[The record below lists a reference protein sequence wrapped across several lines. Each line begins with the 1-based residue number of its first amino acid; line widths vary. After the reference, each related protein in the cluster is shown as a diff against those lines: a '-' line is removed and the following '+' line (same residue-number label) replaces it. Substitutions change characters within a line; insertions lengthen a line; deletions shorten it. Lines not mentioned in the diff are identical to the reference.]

1 MDASLFPFLH
11 LVDKKRWQSREAADS
26 GFVGVLVWSSK
37 WNRCEMEKS
46 HWGSSAFKNE
56 ILQSCTDQSWTDTHW
71 DEAQL
76 FSWGKGP
83 KFNNASITGQ
93 PTCSY
98 DMYGKNYLALQLFF
112 FPSRQL
118 LRFDFN
124 ALCSFVF
131 SCKNLTVLEC
141 LYFIKCV
148 KKFWL
153 LYPRIAVIIHVAVS
167 NFFLWKRSEKREE
180 NTKHFLQQCWLIYIC
195 KCEVCF
201 HEPCIAFC
209 LE

>member
-1 MDASLFPFLH
+1 
-11 LVDKKRWQSREAADS
+11 
-26 GFVGVLVWSSK
+26 
-37 WNRCEMEKS
+37 MEKS
-46 HWGSSAFKNE
+46 HWGSSAFKKNE
-56 ILQSCTDQSWTDTHW
+56 ILQSCTDQSWTDTHS

-76 FSWGKGP
+76 FSWGGKGP

-112 FPSRQL
+112 FFSSRQL

-124 ALCSFVF
+124 AFCV
-131 SCKNLTVLEC
+131 V
-141 LYFIKCV
+141 LYFHAKILLYLNV
-148 KKFWL
+148 FILLNVLKKFWL

-201 HEPCIAFC
+201 YKPFVWNSIWNVC
-209 LE
+209 LCKEAEELWYFFLSFT